1 MLIES
6 QTQPAEQGEIDLLF
20 MVGSGCI
27 GRPWELPWIVW
38 QHELARKQE
47 QMRKH
52 TDIPSL

>member
-52 TDIPSL
+52 TDRPSL